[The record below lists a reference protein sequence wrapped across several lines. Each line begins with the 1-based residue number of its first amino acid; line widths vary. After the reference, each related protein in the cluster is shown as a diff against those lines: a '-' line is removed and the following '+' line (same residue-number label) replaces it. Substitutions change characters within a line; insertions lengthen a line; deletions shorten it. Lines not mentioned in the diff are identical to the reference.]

1 LLAIAMTTLT
11 LMAKISIGRQL
22 RQIDKFLEHAFEG
35 VKVETKILGVLAGRW
50 AQLSLTG
57 EDEGVATSYIMK
69 EIGICP
75 TTVEN
80 LSEASV
86 LKGYITNLAKSK
98 VELSVDIGVFKPEIV
113 HATVP
118 LRCLQSQLVDGRKV
132 ALKKIAELFGFCD
145 GIPIYVK
152 VTQLNGGE
160 TPLEAK
166 LAENQKSVYANWRES
181 LLDRLLVLGPAV
193 QEVNRAL
200 DRAQLHRDVIYV
212 ETLGLFEHA
221 LTCKLGTDA
230 AGLIPKIG
238 RSLKTA
244 KFAVFNSKRLEQFL
258 NLS

>member
-1 LLAIAMTTLT
+1 MTTLT
-11 LMAKISIGRQL
+11 LMAKISSGRQL
-22 RQIDKFLEHAFEG
+22 RQIDKFLERAFEG
-35 VKVETKILGVLAGRW
+35 LEVKTKILGVVAGRW
-50 AQLSLTG
+50 VQLTLTG
-57 EDEGVATSYIMK
+57 EDEGVATSYVMK
-69 EIGICP
+69 EIGVCP

-80 LSEASV
+80 LAEASV

-118 LRCLQSQLVDGRKV
+118 LRRLQSQLVDGRKV
-132 ALKKIAELFGFCD
+132 ALKKIAELLGFCD
-145 GIPIYVK
+145 DMPIHVK
-152 VTQLNGGE
+152 VTQLNGE
-160 TPLEAK
+160 EIPVEAE
-166 LAENQKSVYANWRES
+166 LSENQKSVYDNWRES
-181 LLDRLLVLGPAV
+181 LLDRLLVLGPTV
-193 QEVNRAL
+193 QEVNRTL
-200 DRAQLHRDVIYV
+200 DRAKLHRDVINV

-244 KFAVFNSKRLEQFL
+244 KFAVFNPKRLQQFL